1 MTTSAKKKTN
11 PLYVVT
17 NNGKDVEQA
26 EGAFDLLVKKLGLE
40 PAIKVLSNILEL
52 LLAQVKSYATF
63 VAIKE
68 FLDKLIAQVEA
79 VTKKMAPFLFYYKA

>member
-1 MTTSAKKKTN
+1 MTTNTKKKTN

-26 EGAFDLLVKKLGLE
+26 EGTFDLLVKKLGLE

-52 LLAQVKSYATF
+52 LLAQVESYATF

-68 FLDKLIAQVEA
+68 FLDQLIAQVEA